1 MQSETSKLIIKNR
14 QGRNQYYDEVLAEGV
29 LPLRMMLIPAG
40 SFIMGSSESELER
53 RDSEGPQHTVKL
65 SQFFMA
71 QYTVTQAQWRVVA
84 NLPQINQKLN
94 AEPSDFRGD
103 MRPVEQV
110 SWYDAVE
117 FCNRLTNYTNRQY
130 RLPTEAEWE
139 YACRAGTITPFH
151 FGKTI
156 STNYA
161 NYKGIDSEVDGKFSA
176 GNYNNGPKGN
186 FLKSTTPVDLFSFPN
201 SFGLYDMH
209 GNVWEWCQDHW
220 HDSYYKEEVP
230 TDGSAWLSK
239 DENAM
244 RVRRGGSWSTS
255 PRNCR
260 SAYRGKSP
268 PYKGAYC
275 FGLRVCCSGPRSQ
288 MLAGDAASSKSTV
301 LSASFSLG
309 GSLSTSDKNSADE
322 S

>member
-1 MQSETSKLIIKNR
+1 MHSQSSQIIIKKR
-14 QGRNQYYDEVLAEGV
+14 QSSNQYYDEVLTKGV

-40 SFIMGSSESELER
+40 SLVMGSPEKEPERKNSE
-53 RDSEGPQHTVKL
+53 DPQHTVTL

-71 QYTVTQAQWRVVA
+71 KYPVTQSQWRVVA

-94 AEPSDFRGD
+94 TEPSNFKGD

-110 SWYDAVE
+110 TWYDAVE

-130 RLPTEAEWE
+130 RLPAEAEWE
-139 YACRAGTITPFH
+139 YACRANTTTPFH

-161 NYKGIDSEVDGKFSA
+161 NYKGIDSEVDGKFST

-186 FLKSTTPVDLFSFPN
+186 FLGSTTPVDLFSFPN

-220 HDSYYKEEVP
+220 HDSYHKEEVP

-268 PYKGAYC
+268 PYKTAYC
-275 FGLRVCCSGPRSQ
+275 FGLRVCCSAPKTQIVNGEPT
-288 MLAGDAASSKSTV
+288 SSKYSV
-301 LSASFSLG
+301 KSAS
-309 GSLSTSDKNSADE
+309 
-322 S
+322 